1 MKSIAIPLVG
11 SLVGALLYL
20 AVTAGLILKGYK
32 PPAPP
37 PAKVAKVA
45 AVEESEGIQGAPLAA
60 KSADELNG
68 MVPSWK
74 YYNTDV
80 EFLVEYL
87 KQTSNSF
94 QIRQKDLD
102 ELGQRLATERAELA
116 SVTQSVARL
125 RDDID
130 RQVIRIQ
137 DDEAINV
144 KRLAKTYAGM
154 EPASVAKVFAE
165 LDEKLV
171 VKVMSQMKD
180 DQNASILDAMA
191 KASAQG
197 AKLAAALSDK
207 LRLVPTGKKS

>member
-1 MKSIAIPLVG
+1 VKSIAIPLVG
-11 SLVGALLYL
+11 SLIGALLYL
-20 AVTAGLILKGYK
+20 AVTAALILKGYK
-32 PPAPP
+32 PPAPSP
-37 PAKVAKVA
+37 ISKA
-45 AVEESEGIQGAPLAA
+45 ARVEESAGVSGAPLAE
-60 KSADELNG
+60 KTADELNG
-68 MVPSWK
+68 TTPSWK

-80 EFLVEYL
+80 EFLIEYL

-94 QIRQKDLD
+94 RTRQKDLD
-102 ELGQRLATERAELA
+102 ELGQRLVAERAELA

-130 RQVIRIQ
+130 RQVLRIQ

-154 EPASVAKVFAE
+154 EPSSVAKVFAE
-165 LDEKLV
+165 LDEKFV

-180 DQNASILDAMA
+180 DQNASILDALA
-191 KASAQG
+191 KAGAQG

>member
-1 MKSIAIPLVG
+1 M
-11 SLVGALLYL
+11 
-20 AVTAGLILKGYK
+20 ILKGYK

-68 MVPSWK
+68 TTPSWK

-80 EFLVEYL
+80 EFLIEYL

-94 QIRQKDLD
+94 RIRQKDLD
-102 ELGQRLATERAELA
+102 ELGQRLTAERAELA

-125 RDDID
+125 RDDIG

-137 DDEAINV
+137 DDEAINL

-154 EPASVAKVFAE
+154 EPSSVAKVFVE

-180 DQNASILDAMA
+180 DQNAPILDALT
-191 KASAQG
+191 KTGVQG
-197 AKLAAALSDK
+197 AKLAAVLSDK

>member
-11 SLVGALLYL
+11 SLIGALLYL
-20 AVTAGLILKGYK
+20 AVTAALILKGYK
-32 PPAPP
+32 PPAPSP
-37 PAKVAKVA
+37 ISKA
-45 AVEESEGIQGAPLAA
+45 ARVEESAGVSGAPLAG

-68 MVPSWK
+68 MTPSWK

-80 EFLVEYL
+80 EFLIEYL

-94 QIRQKDLD
+94 RTRQKDLD
-102 ELGQRLATERAELA
+102 ELGQRLVAERAELA
-116 SVTQSVARL
+116 AVTQSVARL

-130 RQVIRIQ
+130 RQVLRIQ

-154 EPASVAKVFAE
+154 EPSSVAKVFAE
-165 LDEKLV
+165 LDEKFV

-180 DQNASILDAMA
+180 DQNASILDALA
-191 KASAQG
+191 KAGAQG

>member
-32 PPAPP
+32 PPA
-37 PAKVAKVA
+37 KVAKVA
-45 AVEESEGIQGAPLAA
+45 TVEELVAIHGAPLAG
-60 KSADELNG
+60 KHADELNG
-68 MVPSWK
+68 TTPSWK

-80 EFLVEYL
+80 EFLIEYL

-94 QIRQKDLD
+94 RIRQKDLD

>member
-11 SLVGALLYL
+11 SLIGALLYL
-20 AVTAGLILKGYK
+20 AVTAALILKGYK
-32 PPAPP
+32 PPAPSP
-37 PAKVAKVA
+37 ISKA
-45 AVEESEGIQGAPLAA
+45 ARVEESAGVSGAPLAE
-60 KSADELNG
+60 KTADELNG
-68 MVPSWK
+68 TTPSWK

-80 EFLVEYL
+80 EFLIEYL

-94 QIRQKDLD
+94 RTRQKDLD
-102 ELGQRLATERAELA
+102 ELGQRLVAERAELA
-116 SVTQSVARL
+116 AVTQSVARL

-130 RQVIRIQ
+130 RQVLRIQ

-154 EPASVAKVFAE
+154 EPSSVAKVFAE
-165 LDEKLV
+165 LDEKFV

-180 DQNASILDAMA
+180 DQNASILDALA
-191 KASAQG
+191 KAGAQG

>member
-11 SLVGALLYL
+11 SLIGALLYL
-20 AVTAGLILKGYK
+20 AVTAALILKGYK
-32 PPAPP
+32 PPAPSP
-37 PAKVAKVA
+37 ISKA
-45 AVEESEGIQGAPLAA
+45 ARVEESAGVSGAPLAE
-60 KSADELNG
+60 KTADELNG
-68 MVPSWK
+68 MTPSWK

-80 EFLVEYL
+80 EFLIEYL

-94 QIRQKDLD
+94 RTRQKDLD
-102 ELGQRLATERAELA
+102 ELGQRLVAERAELA

-130 RQVIRIQ
+130 RQVLRIQ

-154 EPASVAKVFAE
+154 EPSSVAKVFAE
-165 LDEKLV
+165 LDEKFV

-180 DQNASILDAMA
+180 DQNASILDALA
-191 KASAQG
+191 KAGAQG

>member
-11 SLVGALLYL
+11 SLIGALLYL
-20 AVTAGLILKGYK
+20 AVTAALILKGYK
-32 PPAPP
+32 PPAPSP
-37 PAKVAKVA
+37 ISKA
-45 AVEESEGIQGAPLAA
+45 ARVEDSAGVSGAPLAG

-68 MVPSWK
+68 MTPSWK

-80 EFLVEYL
+80 EFLIEYL

-94 QIRQKDLD
+94 RTRQKDLD
-102 ELGQRLATERAELA
+102 ELGQRLVAERAELA
-116 SVTQSVARL
+116 AVTQSVARL

-130 RQVIRIQ
+130 RQVLRIQ

-154 EPASVAKVFAE
+154 EPSSVAKVFAE
-165 LDEKLV
+165 LDEKFV

-180 DQNASILDAMA
+180 DQNASILDALA
-191 KASAQG
+191 KAGAQG

>member
-11 SLVGALLYL
+11 SLIGALLYL
-20 AVTAGLILKGYK
+20 AVTAALILKGYK

-37 PAKVAKVA
+37 LSKASKV
-45 AVEESEGIQGAPLAA
+45 VEKDGVSGAPLAG
-60 KSADELNG
+60 KTADELNG
-68 MVPSWK
+68 ITQSWN
-74 YYNTDV
+74 YYNADI
-80 EFLVEYL
+80 EFLIIYL

-94 QIRQKDLD
+94 RIRQKELD
-102 ELGQRLATERAELA
+102 ELGQRLAAERAELA

-130 RQVIRIQ
+130 KQVIRIQ
-137 DDEAINV
+137 EDEAINV

-154 EPASVAKVFAE
+154 EPSSVAKVFAE

-180 DQNASILDAMA
+180 DQNASILDALA
-191 KASAQG
+191 KTNAQG
-197 AKLAAALSDK
+197 AKLAASLSDK

>member
-20 AVTAGLILKGYK
+20 AVTAALILKGYK
-32 PPAPP
+32 PPAPSTLSKA
-37 PAKVAKVA
+37 AKVK
-45 AVEESEGIQGAPLAA
+45 ESAGISGSPLAE
-60 KSADELNG
+60 KTADELNG
-68 MVPSWK
+68 RTPSWK

-80 EFLVEYL
+80 EFLIEYL

-94 QIRQKDLD
+94 RIRQKDLD
-102 ELGQRLATERAELA
+102 ELGQRLTAERAELA

-137 DDEAINV
+137 DDEAINL

-154 EPASVAKVFAE
+154 EPSSVAKVFVE

-180 DQNASILDAMA
+180 DQNASILDALA
-191 KASAQG
+191 KTNAQG

>member
-1 MKSIAIPLVG
+1 
-11 SLVGALLYL
+11 
-20 AVTAGLILKGYK
+20 
-32 PPAPP
+32 
-37 PAKVAKVA
+37 
-45 AVEESEGIQGAPLAA
+45 LAA

-68 MVPSWK
+68 TTPSWK

-87 KQTSNSF
+87 KQMSNSF

-102 ELGQRLATERAELA
+102 ELGQRLVAERAELA

-154 EPASVAKVFAE
+154 EPSSVAKIFAE

-180 DQNASILDAMA
+180 DQNAPILDALT
-191 KASAQG
+191 KTGVQG
-197 AKLAAALSDK
+197 AKLAAVLSDK

>member
-1 MKSIAIPLVG
+1 VKSIAIPLVG
-11 SLVGALLYL
+11 SLIGALLYL
-20 AVTAGLILKGYK
+20 AVTAALILKGYK
-32 PPAPP
+32 PPAPSP
-37 PAKVAKVA
+37 ISKA
-45 AVEESEGIQGAPLAA
+45 ARVEESAGVSGAPLAE
-60 KSADELNG
+60 KTADELNG
-68 MVPSWK
+68 TTPSWK

-80 EFLVEYL
+80 EFLIEYL

-94 QIRQKDLD
+94 RTRQKDLD
-102 ELGQRLATERAELA
+102 ELGQRLVAERAELA

-130 RQVIRIQ
+130 RQVLRIQ

-154 EPASVAKVFAE
+154 EPSSAAKVFAE
-165 LDEKLV
+165 LDEKFV

-180 DQNASILDAMA
+180 DQNASILDALA
-191 KASAQG
+191 KAGAQG